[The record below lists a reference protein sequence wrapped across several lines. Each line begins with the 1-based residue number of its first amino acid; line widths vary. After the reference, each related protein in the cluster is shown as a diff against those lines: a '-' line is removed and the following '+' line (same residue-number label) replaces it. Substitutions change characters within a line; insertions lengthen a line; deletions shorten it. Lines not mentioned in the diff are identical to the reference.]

1 MSTAIAGTQTLA
13 AAPWPAIA
21 AELDASGCGDLVFPL
36 QVVIGLDEYGT
47 DYTGGEFLLV
57 EQRPRAQSR
66 GTSTVLPQG
75 HGLIF
80 TTRDRPVRSARG
92 WSAAPV
98 RHGVSTVRSGRRH
111 ALGLVF
117 HDA

>member
-1 MSTAIAGTQTLA
+1 MWRRPDLMAETPCRTGA
-13 AAPWPAIA
+13 A
-21 AELDASGCGDLVFPL
+21 D
-36 QVVIGLDEYGT
+36 Q
-47 DYTGGEFLLV
+47 
-57 EQRPRAQSR
+57 PRALRTGRSR
-66 GTSTVLPQG
+66 VVKIRPQPCSSTVLGQG
-75 HGLIF
+75 CGLIF

-98 RHGVSTVRSGRRH
+98 RHGVSLVRSGRRH

>member
-1 MSTAIAGTQTLA
+1 M
-13 AAPWPAIA
+13 
-21 AELDASGCGDLVFPL
+21 
-36 QVVIGLDEYGT
+36 
-47 DYTGGEFLLV
+47 V

-66 GTSTVLPQG
+66 GYATVLGQG
-75 HGLIF
+75 QALIF

-111 ALGLVF
+111 TLGLVL
-117 HDA
+117 HDAA